1 MLTLNLSKNHRK
13 KTELGD
19 SVNAKGGANVDVLCS
34 ILTSSHVPQ
43 VLGNQTKRE
52 KKEKKENNKKRK
64 QETERERERG
74 NKGGREA
81 EKKTFRL
88 TAALAHATIA
98 AEWPPRT
105 RRHPATCIHT
115 WVHVC

>member
-1 MLTLNLSKNHRK
+1 MLTLNLFKNHRK

-19 SVNAKGGANVDVLCS
+19 SVNAKGGANVDGLCS

-52 KKEKKENNKKRK
+52 NKRENKKP
-64 QETERERERG
+64 RERERG

-81 EKKTFRL
+81 EKETFRL